1 MQAEHPTSLTLLECV
16 EVVKNQLCPQEFS
29 PNEEPDHY
37 KISLSRVRKF
47 FGCTEESARLLS
59 FIVMEGYENN
69 TFSPESIR
77 SAMGLSLGKLKSIEE
92 FLRNLSRI
100 GLVSAR
106 QRGRNS
112 IARGYDA
119 TPILLDAVFHECR
132 SLLKTKPIEHAGD
145 LVHKVYQIIEQFRN
159 MRWHH
164 SELYNEIRVL
174 HRKHRKMPIV
184 KWMQEM
190 SLSEGEIATLYYV
203 IYKRLE
209 GEVDIDL
216 TDFDKALFPHPKER
230 FSFKRKVIA
239 GALPMISLQ
248 LIRVERHLGGKLIEL
263 NLGPAAEAKMPE
275 FDLNI
280 SMEEKETSTL
290 ERIHHRDII
299 RKKLLFDGQLSQQIV
314 AMYRLLSPD
323 RLPLIQEKLKKKGM
337 NPGILAIFHGV
348 PGSGKTESVLQLAA
362 ETGRDIYRV
371 NIANIRN
378 KYVGESEKGV
388 KNIFEQYRKLAA
400 GSEQMPILL
409 FNEADAVLGKRIAVN
424 SSVDQ
429 MNNSMQ
435 NILLEEMESFHG
447 IFIATTNLAVHL
459 DEAFERRFT
468 YKLKF
473 TKAGEQVRK
482 NLWLTHFPELNESE
496 AHALSEE
503 LDLSPAQIENLRK
516 RWEIHQVLFEEA
528 KIDFAFIKT
537 LADQESLKPGDG
549 KPVIGFRNR

>member
-1 MQAEHPTSLTLLECV
+1 MHAEHQKSLTLIECV
-16 EVVKNQLCPQEFS
+16 ELVKNELHTDDFS
-29 PNEEPDHY
+29 Q
-37 KISLSRVRKF
+37 KIDPEQYRSALLRVRKF
-47 FGCTEESARLLS
+47 FGCTEESAKILS
-59 FIVMEGYENN
+59 HIVMEGYENN
-69 TFSPESIR
+69 AVSPESIR
-77 SAMGLSLGKLKSIEE
+77 SVLGLPLGKLKGIEE
-92 FLRNLSRI
+92 FLRNLYRI
-100 GLVSAR
+100 GLVSTR

-119 TPILLDAVFHECR
+119 SPNLLDAVFHECK
-132 SLLKTKPIEHAGD
+132 SLLKTRPIEHAGD
-145 LVHKVYQIIEQFRN
+145 LVHKMFQIIEQFRN
-159 MRWHH
+159 LRWHH
-164 SELYNEIRVL
+164 SELYTEIKAL

-184 KWMQEM
+184 KWVEGLN
-190 SLSEGEIATLYYV
+190 LSDGEVSCFYYV
-203 IYKRLE
+203 LFKRLE

-230 FSFKRKVIA
+230 FGFKRKVIA
-239 GALPMISLQ
+239 GALPMISQ
-248 LIRVERHLGGKLIEL
+248 ELIRVERHMGGKLIEL
-263 NLGPAAEAKMPE
+263 NLGQAAEAKMPE

-280 SMEEKETSTL
+280 SVEEKENTTL
-290 ERIHHRDII
+290 EKVRHQDIT
-299 RKKLLFDGQLSQQIV
+299 RKTLIFDAPLSEQME
-314 AMYRLLSPD
+314 AMHRLLSPN
-323 RLPLIQEKLKKKGM
+323 RLTLIQEKLKKQGM

-371 NIANIRN
+371 NIANVRN

-388 KNIFEQYRKLAA
+388 KNIFEQYRKLAS
-400 GSEQMPILL
+400 GNDRMPILL

-435 NILLEEMESFHG
+435 NILLEEMETFQG
-447 IFIATTNLAVHL
+447 IFIATTNLALHL

-473 TKAGEQVRK
+473 SKAGEQVRST
-482 NLWLTHFPELNESE
+482 LWRTHFPELTESE
-496 AHALSEE
+496 ARTLSDQ

-528 KIDFAFIKT
+528 GLELSFIKT
-537 LADQESLKPGDG
+537 LAEQETLKPDDH

>member
-1 MQAEHPTSLTLLECV
+1 MQAEHQKSLTLIECV
-16 EVVKNQLCPQEFS
+16 EVVKNQLCAHDYSTPVTPET
-29 PNEEPDHY
+29 Y
-37 KISLSRVRKF
+37 KTALLRVRKF
-47 FGCTEESARLLS
+47 FGCNEESARILS

-69 TFSPESIR
+69 TVSPEIIR
-77 SAMGLSLGKLKSIEE
+77 SVMGLSLGKLKSIEE

-119 TPILLDAVFHECR
+119 TPILLDAVFHDCR

-164 SELYNEIRVL
+164 SELYAEIKAL
-174 HRKHRKMPIV
+174 HRKHRKMPVV
-184 KWMQEM
+184 KWMVQMNLSDGEM
-190 SLSEGEIATLYYV
+190 ACLYYV

-263 NLGPAAEAKMPE
+263 NLGPAAEARMPE

-280 SMEEKETSTL
+280 STEEKDTSTL
-290 ERIHHRDII
+290 ERIQHKDII
-299 RKKLLFDGQLSQQIV
+299 RKKLLFDGQLSEQLE

-323 RLPLIQEKLKKKGM
+323 KLPEIQEKLKKQGM

-371 NIANIRN
+371 NIANVRN

-388 KNIFEQYRKLAA
+388 KSIFDQYRKLSA
-400 GSEQMPILL
+400 GNPRKPILL

-435 NILLEEMESFHG
+435 NILLEEMESFDG

-459 DEAFERRFT
+459 DEAFDRRFT
-468 YKLKF
+468 YKMRF
-473 TKAGEQVRK
+473 SKAGDEVRK
-482 NLWLTHFPELNESE
+482 NLWLTYFPELIDSE
-496 AHALSEE
+496 AQSLSEQ

-516 RWEIHQVLFEEA
+516 RWEIHQILFEEA
-528 KIDFAFIKT
+528 QIDFAFIKT
-537 LADQESLKPGDG
+537 LADQESLKSGDA